1 METIDQNVVTTIAL
15 AAGLSVAMLVLGA
28 NKRMIELRER
38 SHRCPSCRR
47 LVRRGRVCPC
57 AV

>member
-1 METIDQNVVTTIAL
+1 MDTLDPNVVGTVSL
-15 AAGLSVAMLVLGA
+15 AAGLSVAMLVVGA
-28 NKRMIELRER
+28 RTKMLELRESAR
-38 SHRCPSCRR
+38 RCPSCRR